1 MTNSIVIKQ
10 NFGINL
16 DLILLKFNKITMSK
30 TILTILSVFAIVSLP
45 MAFADSEEKLE
56 FGSELQETLG
66 HFWALELNLD
76 ENNTE
81 LALVHA
87 THPIAELYGSMSEK
101 LTDHPEFDAKLQQT
115 LMDLQ
120 NKANTKVTRE
130 EAQKSIDEA
139 KAIVAEAQDII
150 IGDLANDDAFKAQL
164 ANILLE
170 TSKVEYAEAVNDG
183 IIEEMAEFQDG
194 SAFVWRAKELLA
206 TMNID
211 STVTGNISSNIAAVE
226 KAYDRRASP
235 SEVSTLVDAVITD
248 FETISGVQST
258 ESEHMDEAFQSPR
271 QQLDSGVLP
280 NEIECK
286 PELILVLNN
295 YDSRPACVTETGA
308 DKLESINW
316 GTRA

>member
-1 MTNSIVIKQ
+1 MA
-10 NFGINL
+10 
-16 DLILLKFNKITMSK
+16 ILLI
-30 TILTILSVFAIVSLP
+30 FAIVSLP

-87 THPIAELYGSMSEK
+87 AHPIAELYSSMSEK
-101 LTDHPEFDAKLQQT
+101 LVDKPDFDAKLQKT

-120 NKANTKVTRE
+120 NKANTKVSRE
-130 EAQKSIDEA
+130 KAQEAIDDA
-139 KAIVAEAQDII
+139 KAIVAEAQEIV
-150 IGDLANDDAFKAQL
+150 IGDMANDDAFKAQL

-183 IIEEMAEFQDG
+183 VIEEMAEFQDG
-194 SAFVWRAKELLA
+194 SAFVWRAKELLS

-211 STVTGNISSNIAAVE
+211 STLANTISSNIEAVE
-226 KAYDRRASP
+226 QAYDEKASP
-235 SEVSTLVDAVITD
+235 SEVSVLVDNVISN
-248 FETISGVQST
+248 FEQISGVQSI
-258 ESEHMDEAFQSPR
+258 ESSHMEEAFQSPR
-271 QQLDSGVLP
+271 QQLNSGISP

-295 YDSRPACVTETGA
+295 NDSRPACVTETGA
-308 DKLESINW
+308 DKLETLGW
-316 GTRA
+316 GMRA

>member
-1 MTNSIVIKQ
+1 MEHNC
-10 NFGINL
+10 GINL
-16 DLILLKFNKITMSK
+16 DLILLKFIKVVMSK

-66 HFWALELNLD
+66 HFWALEQNLD
-76 ENNTE
+76 ENNAE

-101 LTDHPEFDAKLQQT
+101 LADNPEFDAKLQQT

-120 NKANTKVTRE
+120 NKANTEVTRE
-130 EAQKSIDEA
+130 EAQQAIDEA
-139 KAIVAEAQDII
+139 KDIVAEAQDIV
-150 IGDLANDDAFKAQL
+150 IGDLANDDVFKAQL

-170 TSKVEYAEAVNDG
+170 TSKVEYAEAINDG

-194 SAFVWRAKELLA
+194 SAFVWRAKEILA

-211 STVTGNISSNIAAVE
+211 STIADNIASNIVAVE
-226 KAYDRRASP
+226 QAYDQQASP
-235 SEVSTLVDAVITD
+235 SEVSTLVDAVIAD
-248 FETISGVQST
+248 FEIVSGVQST

-271 QQLDSGVLP
+271 QQLNSGVLP

-295 YDSRPACVTETGA
+295 NDSRPACVTESGA
-308 DKLESINW
+308 GKLESLSW

>member
-1 MTNSIVIKQ
+1 
-10 NFGINL
+10 
-16 DLILLKFNKITMSK
+16 MSRK
-30 TILTILSVFAIVSLP
+30 ILTILSMCAIFSLP

-66 HFWALELNLD
+66 HFWALEINLD
-76 ENNTE
+76 ENNSK

-101 LTDHPEFDAKLQQT
+101 LVDHPEFDAKLQQT

-130 EAQKSIDEA
+130 EAQQAIEEA
-139 KAIVAEAQDII
+139 KSVISEAEEIV

-164 ANILLE
+164 ANVLLE
-170 TSKVEYAEAVNDG
+170 SSKVEYAEAVSDG

-194 SAFVWRAKELLA
+194 SSFIWRAKELLA

-211 STVTGNISSNIAAVE
+211 STTAEKISSNIAAVE
-226 KAYDRRASP
+226 QAYDQQASP
-235 SEVSTLVDAVITD
+235 SDVSTLVDAVIAD
-248 FETISGVQST
+248 FEMISGVPST
-258 ESEHMDEAFQSPR
+258 ESEHIEEAFESPR
-271 QQLDSGVLP
+271 QQLNSGVLP

-295 YDSRPACVTETGA
+295 YDSRQACVTESGA
-308 DKLESINW
+308 DKLESLNW

>member
-1 MTNSIVIKQ
+1 
-10 NFGINL
+10 
-16 DLILLKFNKITMSK
+16 MSK
-30 TILTILSVFAIVSLP
+30 TLLATLLVIAIVSLP

-66 HFWALELNLD
+66 HFWALEQNLD
-76 ENNTE
+76 ENNAE

-101 LTDHPEFDAKLQQT
+101 LADNPDFDAKLHQT
-115 LMDLQ
+115 LLDLQ
-120 NKANTKVTRE
+120 HKANTEVTRE
-130 EAQKSIDEA
+130 EAQQAIDDA
-139 KAIVAEAQDII
+139 KVIVAEAQAMV

-211 STVTGNISSNIAAVE
+211 SLIADSISSNIVAVE
-226 KAYDRRASP
+226 QAYAERASP
-235 SEVSTLVDAVITD
+235 TEVSALVDNVIAD
-248 FETISGVQST
+248 FEIVSGVQST
-258 ESEHMDEAFQSPR
+258 ESEHMEEAFQSPR
-271 QQLDSGVLP
+271 HQLNSGVSP

-286 PELILVLNN
+286 PQMVLVLNN
-295 YDSRPACVTETGA
+295 DDSRPACVTESGA
-308 DKLESINW
+308 DKLESLAW

>member
-1 MTNSIVIKQ
+1 
-10 NFGINL
+10 
-16 DLILLKFNKITMSK
+16 MSK
-30 TILTILSVFAIVSLP
+30 TLLATLLVIAIVSLP

-66 HFWALELNLD
+66 HFWALEQNLD
-76 ENNTE
+76 ENNAE

-101 LTDHPEFDAKLQQT
+101 LADNPDFDAKLHQT
-115 LMDLQ
+115 LLDLQ
-120 NKANTKVTRE
+120 HKANTEVTRE
-130 EAQKSIDEA
+130 EAQQAIDDA
-139 KAIVAEAQDII
+139 KAIVAEAQAMV

-211 STVTGNISSNIAAVE
+211 SLIADSISSNIVAVE
-226 KAYDRRASP
+226 QAYAERASP
-235 SEVSTLVDAVITD
+235 TEVSALVDNVIAD
-248 FETISGVQST
+248 FEIVSGVQST
-258 ESEHMDEAFQSPR
+258 ESEHMEEAFQSPR
-271 QQLDSGVLP
+271 HQLNSGVSP

-286 PELILVLNN
+286 PQMVLVLNN
-295 YDSRPACVTETGA
+295 DDSRPACVTESGA
-308 DKLESINW
+308 DKLESLAW

>member
-1 MTNSIVIKQ
+1 
-10 NFGINL
+10 
-16 DLILLKFNKITMSK
+16 MSK
-30 TILTILSVFAIVSLP
+30 TILTLLSVLAIVSP
-45 MAFADSEEKLE
+45 PIAFADLEEKLE

-76 ENNTE
+76 ENNSE

-101 LTDHPEFDAKLQQT
+101 LEDNPEFDAKLQQT

-120 NKANTKVTRE
+120 NKANTEVTRE
-130 EAQKSIDEA
+130 EAQQAIDEA
-139 KAIVAEAQDII
+139 KAIVAEAQDIV

-194 SAFVWRAKELLA
+194 SAFVWRVKQLLA

-211 STVTGNISSNIAAVE
+211 SAVADNISSNIVAVE
-226 KAYDRRASP
+226 NAYDQRASP
-235 SEVSTLVDAVITD
+235 IEVSTLVDSVIAD
-248 FETISGVQST
+248 FEKISGVQST
-258 ESEHMDEAFQSPR
+258 ESEHMDDAFQSPKK
-271 QQLDSGVLP
+271 QLNSGFLP
-280 NEIECK
+280 REIECK
-286 PELILVLNN
+286 PGLILVLNN
-295 YDSRPACVTETGA
+295 NDSRPACVTESGA
-308 DKLESINW
+308 DKLELFGW
-316 GTRA
+316 GARA

>member
-1 MTNSIVIKQ
+1 
-10 NFGINL
+10 
-16 DLILLKFNKITMSK
+16 MSK
-30 TILTILSVFAIVSLP
+30 TLLATLLVFAIVSLP

-66 HFWALELNLD
+66 HFWALEQNLD
-76 ENNTE
+76 ENNAE

-101 LTDHPEFDAKLQQT
+101 LADNPDFDAKLHQT
-115 LMDLQ
+115 LLDLQ
-120 NKANTKVTRE
+120 HKANTEVTRE
-130 EAQKSIDEA
+130 EAQQAIDDA
-139 KAIVAEAQDII
+139 KAIVAEAQAMV

-211 STVTGNISSNIAAVE
+211 SLIADSISSNIVAVE
-226 KAYDRRASP
+226 QAYAERASP
-235 SEVSTLVDAVITD
+235 TEVSALVDNVIAD
-248 FETISGVQST
+248 FEIVSGVQST
-258 ESEHMDEAFQSPR
+258 ESEHMEEAFQSPR
-271 QQLDSGVLP
+271 HQLNSGVSP

-286 PELILVLNN
+286 PQMVLVLNN
-295 YDSRPACVTETGA
+295 DDSRPACVTESGA
-308 DKLESINW
+308 DKLESLAW

>member
-1 MTNSIVIKQ
+1 
-10 NFGINL
+10 
-16 DLILLKFNKITMSK
+16 MSK
-30 TILTILSVFAIVSLP
+30 TLLATLLVIAIVSLP

-66 HFWALELNLD
+66 HFWALEQNLD
-76 ENNTE
+76 ENNAE

-101 LTDHPEFDAKLQQT
+101 LADNPDFDAKLHQT
-115 LMDLQ
+115 LLDLQ
-120 NKANTKVTRE
+120 HKANTEVTRE
-130 EAQKSIDEA
+130 EAQQAIDDA
-139 KAIVAEAQDII
+139 KTIVAEAQAIV

-211 STVTGNISSNIAAVE
+211 SLIADSISSNIVAVE
-226 KAYDRRASP
+226 QAYAERASP
-235 SEVSTLVDAVITD
+235 TEVSALVDNVIAD
-248 FETISGVQST
+248 FEIVSGVQST
-258 ESEHMDEAFQSPR
+258 ESEHMEEAFQSPR
-271 QQLDSGVLP
+271 HQLNSGVSP

-286 PELILVLNN
+286 PQMVLVLNN
-295 YDSRPACVTETGA
+295 DDSRPACVTESGA
-308 DKLESINW
+308 DKLESLAW

>member
-1 MTNSIVIKQ
+1 MS
-10 NFGINL
+10 
-16 DLILLKFNKITMSK
+16 KIT
-30 TILTILSVFAIVSLP
+30 LVVLSAIAIVSLP
-45 MAFADSEEKLE
+45 MAFAESNEKLE

-66 HFWALELNLD
+66 HFWALEQNLD
-76 ENNTE
+76 ESNAE

-101 LTDHPEFDAKLQQT
+101 LEDNPEFDAKLQQT

-130 EAQKSIDEA
+130 ESQKAIDEA
-139 KAIVAEAQDII
+139 KAIVAEAQDIV

-170 TSKVEYAEAVNDG
+170 TSKVEYSEAVNDG

-211 STVTGNISSNIAAVE
+211 SIVAENISSKIIAIEQAYE
-226 KAYDRRASP
+226 KRAST
-235 SEVSTLVDAVITD
+235 SEMSALVDDVIAD
-248 FETISGVQST
+248 FEMISGVQST
-258 ESEHMDEAFQSPR
+258 ESEHMSVAFQSPKK
-271 QQLDSGVLP
+271 QLNSGVLP

-286 PELILVLNN
+286 PELIRVLNN
-295 YDSRPACVTETGA
+295 NDSRPACVTESGA
-308 DKLESINW
+308 DKLESFGW